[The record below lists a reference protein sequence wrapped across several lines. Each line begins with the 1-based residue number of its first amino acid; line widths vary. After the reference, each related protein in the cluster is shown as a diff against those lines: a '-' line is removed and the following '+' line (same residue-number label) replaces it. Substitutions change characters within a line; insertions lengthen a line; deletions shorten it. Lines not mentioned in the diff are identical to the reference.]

1 MAEEQVWLAS
11 RNLKADA
18 REWFRQVQHDEYPTW
33 RRFTELLRRRFKP
46 TPRPDPLHQLS
57 LGVDNSLC
65 TLADVSAQ
73 LDRLRTRLEA
83 KEKED
88 RERRAAVRVQAAAR
102 GLLARRQ
109 VQALRAAKALN
120 EQAALRLQAAG
131 RGFLARRMVRKIHM
145 LIIAAPTR
153 SLRDCSFCT
162 PCRSRVW
169 GMQSSRTAENG
180 RLLHSGTCLD
190 AGETHHK
197 IGLVPPSP
205 FIQHDVRSSTLSLGS
220 RRTGGHS
227 GRPNLYFS
235 FQFIFNFSLQ

>member
-1 MAEEQVWLAS
+1 MDFPKFDGNSDPVAFANPCESYFRRERIMEEEQVWLAS

-46 TPRPDPLHQLS
+46 TPRPDLLHQLS
-57 LGVDNSLC
+57 VGVDNSLH

-88 RERRAAVRVQAAAR
+88 RERRAAVRVQAPAW

-109 VQALRAAKALN
+109 VQALCAAKALK

-131 RGFLARRMVRKIHM
+131 RGFLARRMVRKIRM
-145 LIIAAPTR
+145 LISSSLHQLAACATAAFAPLQK
-153 SLRDCSFCT
+153 SSCGYAAIPHGQKWSSPSFWHL
-162 PCRSRVW
+162 P
-169 GMQSSRTAENG
+169 
-180 RLLHSGTCLD
+180 
-190 AGETHHK
+190 
-197 IGLVPPSP
+197 
-205 FIQHDVRSSTLSLGS
+205 
-220 RRTGGHS
+220 
-227 GRPNLYFS
+227 
-235 FQFIFNFSLQ
+235 